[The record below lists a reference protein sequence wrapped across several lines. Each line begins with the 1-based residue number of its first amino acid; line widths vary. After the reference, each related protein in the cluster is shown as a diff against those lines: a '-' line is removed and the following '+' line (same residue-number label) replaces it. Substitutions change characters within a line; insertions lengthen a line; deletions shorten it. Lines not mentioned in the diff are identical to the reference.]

1 MKTGPAVVLPDPFL
15 HPQTPH
21 RPIPSQNE
29 PSNLKP
35 SASKTA
41 GTPKRLSGCTESAG
55 LPKCTPLT
63 PAWRK
68 RAEREETCTKKS
80 SPEQPMK
87 PRRRENRAS
96 ILRRHAGKPRSCRKR
111 GLPLLSPHG
120 GYNAGSGSLTTIRP
134 RKSYFG
140 LFFLFLDK
148 KESDHDRETIV
159 ETLRG
164 NASYCGSIVLH
175 GLPARRGAAG
185 SGFSEGSS
193 GGETG
198 AEGRT
203 FIAALRCRGRD
214 TTALHHGRKLRMVRH
229 PRRRMADRH

>member
-35 SASKTA
+35 SVSKTA
-41 GTPKRLSGCTESAG
+41 GTPKRLSGRMESAG

-80 SPEQPMK
+80 SREQPMK
-87 PRRRENRAS
+87 PRRRESRAS

-111 GLPLLSPHG
+111 GLPLLSPHARLQRRQRIT
-120 GYNAGSGSLTTIRP
+120 NDNPSKKIIFRT
-134 RKSYFG
+134 
-140 LFFLFLDK
+140 FFLFLDK

-214 TTALHHGRKLRMVRH
+214 TTALHYGRKLRMVRY